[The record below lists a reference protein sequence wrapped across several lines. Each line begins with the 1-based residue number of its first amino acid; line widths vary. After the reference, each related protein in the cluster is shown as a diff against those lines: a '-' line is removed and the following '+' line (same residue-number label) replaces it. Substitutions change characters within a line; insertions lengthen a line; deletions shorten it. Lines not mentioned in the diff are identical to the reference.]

1 MDMRDDI
8 LEVLVP
14 VDEIQKRTAELGQ
27 QIARDYEGKNPL
39 MICILRGAV
48 VFLSDLIRAVPTH
61 VTVDFMGVSSYGGT
75 NMDSTG
81 VIKITRDVDANV
93 AHRDVIIVED
103 IVDTG
108 LTMRALVDLLNTR
121 GPNSVEICTFLSKP
135 QRRKVDV
142 EIKYCGFEVPNKFVI
157 GYGLDYDEN
166 YRNLPFVGVLKPEVY
181 EKRKE
186 EKG

>member
-1 MDMRDDI
+1 MNMKDDI
-8 LEVLVP
+8 LEVLVST
-14 VDEIQKRTAELGQ
+14 DEIQKRTAELGQ
-27 QIARDYEGKNPL
+27 QIGRDYEGKNPL

-48 VFLSDLIRAVPTH
+48 VFLSDLIRAIPAH

-93 AHRDVIIVED
+93 ARRDVIIVED

-121 GPNSVEICTFLSKP
+121 GPNSVEICTLLSKP

>member
-8 LEVLVP
+8 LEILVSTE
-14 VDEIQKRTAELGQ
+14 EIQKRTAELGQ
-27 QIARDYEGKNPL
+27 QIGHDYEGRNPL

-48 VFLSDLIRAVPTH
+48 VFLSDLIRSVPIH

-93 AHRDVIIVED
+93 AHRDIIIVED

-108 LTMRALVDLLNTR
+108 LTMKALVRSAARWTWTSSTAGLRFPTSLSSVTGWITTR
-121 GPNSVEICTFLSKP
+121 TTGTCHSSVS
-135 QRRKVDV
+135 
-142 EIKYCGFEVPNKFVI
+142 
-157 GYGLDYDEN
+157 
-166 YRNLPFVGVLKPEVY
+166 
-181 EKRKE
+181 
-186 EKG
+186 

>member
-1 MDMRDDI
+1 MDMKDDI
-8 LEVLVP
+8 LEVLVST
-14 VDEIQKRTAELGQ
+14 DEIQKRTAELGQ
-27 QIARDYEGKNPL
+27 QIGHDYQGRNPL

-48 VFLSDLIRAVPTH
+48 VFLSDLMRAVPIH
-61 VTVDFMGVSSYGGT
+61 VTVDFMGISSYGGT
-75 NMDSTG
+75 NMDSSG
-81 VIKITRDVDANV
+81 VIKITRDVDTNV

-121 GPNSVEICTFLSKP
+121 APRSVEICTLLSKP

>member
-1 MDMRDDI
+1 MHMNDDVLEI
-8 LEVLVP
+8 LVSA
-14 VDEIQKRTAELGQ
+14 DAIQKRIAEMGND
-27 QIARDYEGKNPL
+27 IGRAYESRNPL
-39 MICILRGAV
+39 MICILRGAF
-48 VFLSDLIRAVPTH
+48 VFLSDLIRAIPCH
-61 VTVDFMGVSSYGGT
+61 VMVDFMGVSSYGGT

-93 AHRDVIIVED
+93 ADRDIIIVED
-103 IVDTG
+103 SVDTG
-108 LTMRALVDLLNTR
+108 LTMRALVDLLKTR
-121 GPNSVEICTFLSKP
+121 GPDSIEICTFLSKP
-135 QRRKVDV
+135 SRRKVDV
-142 EIKYCGFEVPNKFVI
+142 DIKYCGFEVPNKFVI

>member
-8 LEVLVP
+8 LEVLVSA
-14 VDEIQKRTAELGQ
+14 DEIQKRTAELGQ

-48 VFLSDLIRAVPTH
+48 VFLSDLMRAVPIH

>member
-1 MDMRDDI
+1 MDMRDDV
-8 LEVLVP
+8 LEVLVSAE
-14 VDEIQKRTAELGQ
+14 EIQKRTTELGQ

-39 MICILRGAV
+39 LICILRGAV
-48 VFLSDLIRAVPTH
+48 VFLSDLIRSVPTH
-61 VTVDFMGVSSYGGT
+61 LMVDFMGVSSYGGT

-81 VIKITRDVDANV
+81 IIKITRDVDANV
-93 AHRDVIIVED
+93 AHRDIIIVED

-108 LTMRALVDLLNTR
+108 LTMKALVELLKTR
-121 GPNSVEICTFLSKP
+121 GPSSIAICTFLSKP
-135 QRRKVDV
+135 SRRKVD
-142 EIKYCGFEVPNKFVI
+142 IDIRYCGFEVPNKFVI

-181 EKRKE
+181 ETRKE

>member
-1 MDMRDDI
+1 MDMRDDV
-8 LEVLVP
+8 LEVLVSTE
-14 VDEIQKRTAELGQ
+14 EIQKRITELGQ
-27 QIARDYEGKNPL
+27 QIGRDYEDRNPL
-39 MICILRGAV
+39 MVCILRGAV
-48 VFLSDLIRAVPTH
+48 VFLSDLIRSIPIH
-61 VTVDFMGVSSYGGT
+61 VMVDFMGVCSYGGT

-108 LTMRALVDLLNTR
+108 LTMKALVDLMKTR
-121 GPNSVEICTFLSKP
+121 GPNSIEICTLLSKP

-142 EIKYCGFEVPNKFVI
+142 DIKYCGFEVPNKFVI

>member
-1 MDMRDDI
+1 MVMRDDV
-8 LEVLVP
+8 LEVLVSTE
-14 VDEIQKRTAELGQ
+14 DIQKRNAEMGQ
-27 QIARDYEGKNPL
+27 QIGQDYEGRNPL

-48 VFLSDLIRAVPTH
+48 VFLSDLIRSIPCH
-61 VTVDFMGVSSYGGT
+61 VMVDFMGVSSYGGT
-75 NMDSTG
+75 NTDSTG

-93 AHRDVIIVED
+93 AHRDIIIVED

-108 LTMRALVDLLNTR
+108 LTMKALVELLKTR
-121 GPNSVEICTFLSKP
+121 GPNSIEICTLLSKP
-135 QRRKVDV
+135 QRRKVEV
-142 EIKYCGFEVPNKFVI
+142 NIKYCGFEVPNKFVI

>member
-1 MDMRDDI
+1 MDMKDDI
-8 LEVLVP
+8 LEVLVST
-14 VDEIQKRTAELGQ
+14 DEIQKRTAELGQ
-27 QIARDYEGKNPL
+27 QIGHDYQGRNPL

-48 VFLSDLIRAVPTH
+48 VFLSDLMRAVPIH
-61 VTVDFMGVSSYGGT
+61 VTVDFMGISSYGGT

-81 VIKITRDVDANV
+81 VIKITRDVDTNV
-93 AHRDVIIVED
+93 AHRDVIVVED

-121 GPNSVEICTFLSKP
+121 APRSVEICTLLSKP

-166 YRNLPFVGVLKPEVY
+166 YRNLPFVGVLKPEIY

>member
-1 MDMRDDI
+1 MDMKDDI
-8 LEVLVP
+8 LEVLVST
-14 VDEIQKRTAELGQ
+14 DEIQKRTAELGQ
-27 QIARDYEGKNPL
+27 QIGHDYQGRNPL

-48 VFLSDLIRAVPTH
+48 VFLSDLMRAVPIH
-61 VTVDFMGVSSYGGT
+61 VTVDFMGISSYGGT

-81 VIKITRDVDANV
+81 VIKITRDVDTNV

-121 GPNSVEICTFLSKP
+121 APRSVEICTLLSKP

>member
-1 MDMRDDI
+1 MDMKDDI
-8 LEVLVP
+8 LEVLVST
-14 VDEIQKRTAELGQ
+14 DEIQKRTAELGQ
-27 QIARDYEGKNPL
+27 QIGHDYQGRNPL

-48 VFLSDLIRAVPTH
+48 VFLSDLMRAVPIH
-61 VTVDFMGVSSYGGT
+61 VTVDFMGISSYGGT

-81 VIKITRDVDANV
+81 VIKITRDVDTNV
-93 AHRDVIIVED
+93 AHRDVIVVED

-121 GPNSVEICTFLSKP
+121 APRSVEICTLLSKP

>member
-8 LEVLVP
+8 LEVLVSTE
-14 VDEIQKRTAELGQ
+14 EIQKRTAELGQ
-27 QIARDYEGKNPL
+27 QIGRDYEGKNPL

-48 VFLSDLIRAVPTH
+48 VFLSDLIRAIPIH

-108 LTMRALVDLLNTR
+108 LTMRALVDLLKTR
-121 GPNSVEICTFLSKP
+121 GPSSVEICTLLSKP
-135 QRRKVDV
+135 TRRKVDV

-181 EKRKE
+181 EMRKE